1 MNADLNRFG
10 APGAFLNRL
19 VLGFHFG
26 LVFWTIVP
34 DLVLGLGATLTVAAA
49 AALLLLLLVVVLP
62 EETTF
67 LDLEEEEDDDDDGE
81 VEECLSGI

>member
-26 LVFWTIVP
+26 CLVFWTTVP
-34 DLVLGLGATLTVAAA
+34 DLGLGLGAALAAA
-49 AALLLLLLVVVLP
+49 AAAVLLLAVVVLP

-67 LDLEEEEDDDDDGE
+67 FGLEEEDDDDDDDGE
-81 VEECLSGI
+81 VEVCFGGI